1 MPNRLTNL
9 IAIFLLMTMFAS
21 GFFSMRGISTTMDE
35 LAHIPAGYSYLSQ
48 KDYRLNP
55 EHPPLIKDFSAIPL
69 LFLNL
74 NFPKNNASWKNE
86 INSQWSFG
94 TEFLYQSGNDADEI
108 IFWARIP
115 MLLILVLFGFLI
127 FKWVK
132 ELAGNT
138 YALFALTLFS
148 FSPAFLAN
156 GRLVATDVAAAFGAV
171 LATYFWLK
179 FLKTP
184 IRKNLIKGGLAL
196 GISLLFKFSLILL
209 LPFFLI
215 ITLIYGYLKNQT
227 IKYFTSLILAGLIA
241 LIFVIWPIYQFHMI
255 NYPPELQLRDTQ
267 TTLETFGFKPLKD
280 LSIWMS
286 DKPLLRAPNHYLFGL
301 LMATQRTIGGN
312 TVYFMNMIGNMGWW
326 FYFPV
331 VYFLKVP
338 IALHIL
344 TLIALFGSLWLI
356 KKPFWINSKERL
368 KTWIKKHFTEFS
380 MMIFLVIYWI
390 TSITGNLNIGV
401 RHILPTF
408 PFMYILITLGIKNWT
423 TSIKRFKKIAISLVG
438 ILIAWY
444 IFSSLSVFPNYLSY
458 FNEIGGGPE
467 NGYKNVVDS
476 NYDWGQDLKRL
487 RTFVEEKNIKKIYI
501 DYFGGG
507 NPEYYLGDKYIP
519 LRPLE
524 LKKEP
529 KGWIAVSVNQLQSGL
544 GNPEPGFNYPTGY
557 YKWLEKYEPVAKAGN
572 SIFIY
577 YLK

>member
-368 KTWIKKHFTEFS
+368 KIWIKKHFTEFS